1 MQSRYSYNDTASMG
15 GGGGGGGVGAPR
27 IEANMYVAIR
37 DAAAV
42 AITSI
47 EKKLTAISTAHETVH
62 LTHQLT
68 ELQGYSLA
76 SKLGFLEALRK
87 MDPDEK
93 LQTVFTLFDKNGD
106 GSVDRN
112 ELAQSLK
119 KLDQRK
125 FSQHFD
131 AGIQFVREGKGD
143 TMDLQGFAGLLD
155 YLALQFDCN
164 LDDLAQFMTLR
175 VALRDSGSAVL
186 DDAIIELVQNASNTV
201 PSVEE
206 FNDAVVEVRMMLLF
220 QMMAAGGENVSFEI
234 VVKSLYNITE
244 AMGEIPRKALL
255 GCVDHGGEDQ
265 VLDYP
270 QFSSLLLNVVA
281 AGGLNFHDVA
291 NSMTHT
297 FCRENFVQN
306 DMRGFHRSFSYQASS
321 SSSQ

>member
-1 MQSRYSYNDTASMG
+1 MH
-15 GGGGGGGVGAPR
+15 
-27 IEANMYVAIR
+27 IAIR

-62 LTHQLT
+62 LTYQLT
-68 ELQGYSLA
+68 ELQGYALR
-76 SKLGFLEALRK
+76 SKLGFLDALRK
-87 MDPDEK
+87 MDQDEK
-93 LQTVFTLFDKNGD
+93 LQTLFTLFDKNGS
-106 GSVDRN
+106 GSIDRT

-119 KLDQRK
+119 KIDQRK
-125 FSQHFD
+125 FSEHFD
-131 AGIQFVREGKGD
+131 AAIKFIRDSEKND
-143 TMDLQGFAGLLD
+143 KAMDMVGFNALLE
-155 YLALQFDCN
+155 YLSASLKCSF
-164 LDDLAQFMTLR
+164 DDLAQFLTLR

-186 DDAIIELVQNASNTV
+186 DDAIVELVQNAANTV

-220 QMMAAGGENVSFEI
+220 QMMAAGGENVSFEMI
-234 VVKSLYNITE
+234 VKSLYNITE
-244 AMGEIPRKALL
+244 TMGEIPRRALL
-255 GCVDHGGEDQ
+255 SCADGGEDQ

-297 FCRENFVQN
+297 FCRENFVQK
-306 DMRGFHRSFSYQASS
+306 DMMSFFRSLSTKQVSVAR
-321 SSSQ
+321 